1 MSESEQQHVQLLA
14 LFNVVPHWVW
24 RVSGEEPSESEPK
37 SGSSLADDDQLTG
50 KYPVSGGAWH
60 HITVAVD
67 HFNTLRAAT
76 VGRGDH
82 ENLTLLPF
90 LSGQYTL
97 LRAVIEN
104 ACTALWLLESPS
116 QSDRV
121 LRRLEL
127 AANDI
132 RNDELY
138 RALINRPGR
147 KTKEQLLEEVRTI
160 ANAAVPAH
168 RSKFE
173 KLGYKEIVSVGALPA
188 RSEVTVQSSCGGPVA
203 AWRTVTAG
211 HCCTRRIMS
220 LAWATT
226 ARRLLGCVRT

>member
-147 KTKEQLLEEVRTI
+147 KTKEQLLAEVRTI

-173 KLGYKEIVSVGALPA
+173 KLGYKEIVSVGGAASTIGGDRAVFLWRSCSGLAHGDGGALLHASDHEFGMGDDGTPTLSA
-188 RSEVTVQSSCGGPVA
+188 C
-203 AWRTVTAG
+203 
-211 HCCTRRIMS
+211 
-220 LAWATT
+220 
-226 ARRLLGCVRT
+226 